1 MEGWT
6 NLEIAKLG
14 ELLPTIVQET
24 GKWLSLQMGDLMS
37 ADIPPLS
44 ESLFA
49 DITLEGLFACM
60 ATLMG
65 LVIS

>member
-14 ELLPTIVQET
+14 ELLPTIIQKT
-24 GKWLSLQMGDLMS
+24 GKWLSLQMGDFMS
-37 ADIPPLS
+37 ADIPPLGK
-44 ESLFA
+44 SLFA

-65 LVIS
+65 LVIG